1 MHSLVFSKNK
11 HARTRVKK
19 KHTVMHTESLLKPF
33 IFSRFSQK
41 LYTGGFG
48 FDLKAAFVSI
58 TCSQKMLKLLEY

>member
-11 HARTRVKK
+11 YARTRVKK
-19 KHTVMHTESLLKPF
+19 QTNTEMHTESLLIPF

-41 LYTGGFG
+41 LYGGFG
-48 FDLKAAFVSI
+48 FDLKVAFVSI

>member
-11 HARTRVKK
+11 HARTRVEKN
-19 KHTVMHTESLLKPF
+19 TVMHTESLLIPF

-41 LYTGGFG
+41 LYIGGFG

>member
-19 KHTVMHTESLLKPF
+19 NTVMHTESLLIPF